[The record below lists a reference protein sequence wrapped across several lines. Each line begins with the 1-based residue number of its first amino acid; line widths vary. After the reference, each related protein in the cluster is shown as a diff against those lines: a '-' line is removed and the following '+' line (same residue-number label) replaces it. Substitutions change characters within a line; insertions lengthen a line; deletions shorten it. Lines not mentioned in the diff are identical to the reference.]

1 MAAKAKRKQ
10 HHTNGPKRVALYARV
25 STDEQRE
32 RQTINAQLHTLREH
46 ATQQEW
52 QVVEEYLDEAVSGAT
67 PLGERP
73 AGQRLLEAAADPS
86 LRAFDVVIVAAL
98 DRLGRDAVETLLAE
112 RRLKSLGL
120 DVRYVRESFDD
131 SPSGDFQKTVMSA
144 VAQLER
150 ALIAQRM
157 SEGRKRSVR
166 DKGKYLASLPP
177 FGYDRVEG
185 VLVVNEEQTAVV
197 REMFRLCVEEDL
209 GLQAIAHR
217 LDEMEVPPPLK
228 KGHPKR
234 RGKYGWNFGTVSKML
249 RAERY
254 IGRGSYGGVPMTCPA
269 IVDEGMFTAAQAA
282 MRRRQSAALRTRSKR
297 RYWLTG
303 HLRCRQCGAKYVG
316 FTSKQSRSGNRVPLY
331 ECHTAR
337 RVGVAKTGHA
347 PRTWRV
353 RADEV
358 EAQVE
363 ATLRKLLSDPERVA
377 AEIEAVVEDA
387 LAAADRADDRVSYA
401 DARLADL
408 DEQQQRVTTGWTRG
422 LLDDRQ
428 ADEERRRVARERRE
442 AEAILAN
449 ARTTHESTDGYRR
462 IAETFKA
469 VRASLP
475 AGAKIGLPWVPP
487 CSLDDWVAALTALG
501 VTIWVEADGALTVE
515 GVVESVNV
523 STTIR

>member
-1 MAAKAKRKQ
+1 M
-10 HHTNGPKRVALYARV
+10 
-25 STDEQRE
+25 
-32 RQTINAQLHTLREH
+32 
-46 ATQQEW
+46 
-52 QVVEEYLDEAVSGAT
+52 
-67 PLGERP
+67 
-73 AGQRLLEAAADPS
+73 
-86 LRAFDVVIVAAL
+86 
-98 DRLGRDAVETLLAE
+98 
-112 RRLKSLGL
+112 
-120 DVRYVRESFDD
+120 
-131 SPSGDFQKTVMSA
+131 
-144 VAQLER
+144 
-150 ALIAQRM
+150 
-157 SEGRKRSVR
+157 
-166 DKGKYLASLPP
+166 
-177 FGYDRVEG
+177 
-185 VLVVNEEQTAVV
+185 
-197 REMFRLCVEEDL
+197 
-209 GLQAIAHR
+209 
-217 LDEMEVPPPLK
+217 
-228 KGHPKR
+228 
-234 RGKYGWNFGTVSKML
+234 
-249 RAERY
+249 
-254 IGRGSYGGVPMTCPA
+254 
-269 IVDEGMFTAAQAA
+269 
-282 MRRRQSAALRTRSKR
+282 
-297 RYWLTG
+297 
-303 HLRCRQCGAKYVG
+303 G